1 MYIYILY
8 FLYLYFLYLKKL
20 IIILYISH
28 HKIGMNGDILM
39 MIYNQLVSAEGNK
52 KYKGIIDTIEECK
65 NKLEQNTQILEA

>member
-1 MYIYILY
+1 
-8 FLYLYFLYLKKL
+8 
-20 IIILYISH
+20 
-28 HKIGMNGDILM
+28 MNGDILM